1 MTAAVSPLD
10 VKSVVSLSPE
20 KELQF
25 RRPFTAIVKRTLTVS
40 NSHPTVPIAFK
51 VKTTAPKQYCVRP
64 NSAVV
69 PPGQQLEVQ
78 VLLQAMKEDPAP
90 DHISKDKFLVQV
102 IKVPADIV
110 QLAGDELTQR
120 LQLLWTQAE
129 QLSKSSPATGADVLY
144 ERKLKCVFLPA
155 ESGSA
160 DAPSDAKAAYVPA
173 TTANGSANGLNR
185 ESLKAEYSD
194 AVASPRNSVA
204 AAPSGA
210 AVPATSSNVGNPT
223 VTSATLPPAA
233 AAPLAAQVPQA
244 FPASAIKSEPTAPAG
259 ELRGANTV
267 TATTAVSVPTTSA
280 AVEKELREAREKAK
294 TLQAAC
300 DGYKAEIERLNA
312 LRQRRGDTG
321 VGGSPVGASP
331 TSSAQTLQTQHVGL
345 PMPLGA
351 GLAVLAFL
359 VGAYFF

>member
-120 LQLLWTQAE
+120 LQLLWAQAE

-155 ESGSA
+155 EAGA
-160 DAPSDAKAAYVPA
+160 DAPGDAKAAYVPL

-210 AVPATSSNVGNPT
+210 AVPAASSNIGNPI
-223 VTSATLPPAA
+223 VTTATLPPAA
-233 AAPLAAQVPQA
+233 AAPLAAQVPLA
-244 FPASAIKSEPTAPAG
+244 FPASATKEPTGPAG
-259 ELRGANTV
+259 DSRGANTV
-267 TATTAVSVPTTSA
+267 TATTAIGVPTTSA

-321 VGGSPVGASP
+321 IGGSPVGASP

-359 VGAYFF
+359 LGAYFF

>member
-20 KELQF
+20 RELQF
-25 RRPFTAIVKRTLTVS
+25 RRPFTTIVKRTLTIS

-110 QLAGDELTQR
+110 QLTGDELTQR
-120 LQLLWTQAE
+120 LQLLWAQAE

-155 ESGSA
+155 EPNAA
-160 DAPSDAKAAYVPA
+160 DAPGDAKAVHVPP
-173 TTANGSANGLNR
+173 TTANGSNNALNR
-185 ESLKAEYSD
+185 ESLRAEFTD

-210 AVPATSSNVGNPT
+210 AVPNASKPA
-223 VTSATLPPAA
+223 VTTATLPSAA
-233 AAPLAAQVPQA
+233 AAPVAAQVPQPL
-244 FPASAIKSEPTAPAG
+244 PATAVKSEATAPPANS
-259 ELRGANTV
+259 RGANTV
-267 TATTAVSVPTTSA
+267 SATTAVSVPTTSA

-321 VGGSPVGASP
+321 GGGSPAGESP